1 MATNRFEGA
10 FEEENGEPVLEF
22 RINHNGESVELRLD
36 YESTAIFTHKE
47 QDSHYDHIFCEMGE
61 DEGRTIGAFI
71 WRQVLPDWEDLKKA
85 LDDRDYQHIHSPYP
99 SPMDC
104 EQYELTGLTPPTKE
118 VKVIEEVEDDDVVI
132 KSLLHID
139 DEISWF
145 LNDTHFFDKREPR
158 NEN

>member
-1 MATNRFEGA
+1 MATNRFERE
-10 FEEENGEPVLEF
+10 FREENGEPVLEF
-22 RINHNGESVELRLD
+22 RINHDGESVELRLD

-47 QDSHYDHIFCEMGE
+47 QDNHYDHIFVEMGE

-104 EQYELTGLTPPTKE
+104 EQYEESGLTPPTKE
-118 VKVIEEVEDDDVVI
+118 VKVIEEDDDEKVAQEAMANF
-132 KSLLHID
+132 D
-139 DEISWF
+139 DEWRYFS
-145 LNDTHFFDKREPR
+145 E
-158 NEN
+158 E